1 MKYIFRKLCR
11 MDFIKIYLQTEAVTD
26 RCSIKQVFLEISQ
39 NSQENVCARITSLIK
54 FFIKKE
60 TLPQVFSCEFCEIS
74 KSNCSYRTPLVAASA
89 STSILPVDKPTDNN
103 SVITNY
109 RPETVLDTSE
119 ICKTEMKEKLP
130 LLLI

>member
-1 MKYIFRKLCR
+1 
-11 MDFIKIYLQTEAVTD
+11 MDFIKIYLQTEVVTD

-39 NSQENVCARITSLIK
+39 NSQENACARVTFLIK

-60 TLPQVFSCEFCEIS
+60 TLAQVLSCEFCEIP

-109 RPETVLDTSE
+109 RQETVLDTFE
-119 ICKTEMKEKLP
+119 ICKTEMKEK
-130 LLLI
+130 